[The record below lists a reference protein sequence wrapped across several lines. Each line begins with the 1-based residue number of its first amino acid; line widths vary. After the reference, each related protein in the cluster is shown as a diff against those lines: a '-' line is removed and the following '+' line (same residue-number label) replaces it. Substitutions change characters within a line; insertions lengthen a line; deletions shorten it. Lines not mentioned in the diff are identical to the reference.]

1 VKIESVFKCYRRED
15 EIMMSKIRQFTSPVI
30 TLGPEDTINDA
41 LFLMQKNDIKRI
53 VIVQNNF
60 PIGIVTERDIGRFL
74 EYDKTTRA
82 LDKISIQNIISRN
95 LVTISSED
103 EDIITQSAIRMD
115 TFQISSVVVIDNEGK
130 LAGIITKS
138 DLTRVFSSLYGRT
151 YKVADYMSKK
161 IITCRKSDSLTFAL
175 DMLNKN
181 KISRLVVTD
190 NEGKP
195 VGVITYDTFLR
206 NSGFFKANKSTRD
219 YLLPSTNAKE
229 MRVGDLIKDELLTVE
244 TEDDL
249 ATAAKLMTKY
259 KVSGIPVVDK
269 GSLEG
274 IISSSD
280 IVKAYSEVETHFR
293 LIKKDTHFD

>member
-1 VKIESVFKCYRRED
+1 
-15 EIMMSKIRQFTSPVI
+15 MMSKIRQFTSPVI
-30 TLGPEDTINDA
+30 TLEPEGTINDA

-74 EYDKTTRA
+74 EDDKTTRT

-181 KISRLVVTD
+181 KISRLIVTD

>member
-1 VKIESVFKCYRRED
+1 
-15 EIMMSKIRQFTSPVI
+15 MMSKIRQFTSPVI
-30 TLGPEDTINDA
+30 TLEPEGTINDA

-74 EYDKTTRA
+74 EDDKTTRA
-82 LDKISIQNIISRN
+82 LDKISIQNIISKN

-130 LAGIITKS
+130 LAGIITKF
-138 DLTRVFSSLYGRT
+138 DLTRIFSSLYGRT
-151 YKVADYMSKK
+151 YKVTDYMSKK

-259 KVSGIPVVDK
+259 KVGGIPVVDK

>member
-1 VKIESVFKCYRRED
+1 
-15 EIMMSKIRQFTSPVI
+15 MMSKIRQFTSPVI
-30 TLGPEDTINDA
+30 TLEPEGTINDA

-74 EYDKTTRA
+74 EDDKTTRA

-181 KISRLVVTD
+181 KISRLIVTD

>member
-1 VKIESVFKCYRRED
+1 
-15 EIMMSKIRQFTSPVI
+15 MMSKIRQFTSPVI
-30 TLGPEDTINDA
+30 TLEPEGTINDA

-74 EYDKTTRA
+74 EDDKTTRA

>member
-1 VKIESVFKCYRRED
+1 
-15 EIMMSKIRQFTSPVI
+15 MSKIRQFTSPVI
-30 TLGPEDTINDA
+30 TLEPEGTINDA

-74 EYDKTTRA
+74 EDDKTTRT

-181 KISRLVVTD
+181 KISRLIVTD

-229 MRVGDLIKDELLTVE
+229 MRVGNLIKDELLTVE

>member
-1 VKIESVFKCYRRED
+1 M
-15 EIMMSKIRQFTSPVI
+15 MMSKIPQFTFPVV

-53 VIVQNNF
+53 VIVRDDF
-60 PIGIVTERDIGRFL
+60 PIGIVTERDIGKFL
-74 EYDKTTRA
+74 ERDKTTRA
-82 LDKISIQNIISRN
+82 LDKIPIQNMMSKN
-95 LVTISSED
+95 LVSISVED
-103 EDIITQSAIRMD
+103 DDIATQSAIRMD
-115 TFQISSVVVIDNEGK
+115 TFQISSVVVVDNEGK
-130 LAGIITKS
+130 LAGITTKS
-138 DLTRVFSSLYGRT
+138 DLTRIFSSLYGRV

-161 IITCRKSDSLTFAL
+161 MITCRKSDSLTFAL

-195 VGVITYDTFLR
+195 IGVITYDSFLR

-219 YLLPSTNAKE
+219 YLLPSINAKE

-244 TEDDL
+244 AEDDL
-249 ATAAKLMTKY
+249 ATAAKLMTDF
-259 KVSGIPVVDK
+259 KVSGIPVIDNK

-274 IISSSD
+274 IISSTD
-280 IVKAYSEVETHFR
+280 IVRAYSEAETHSR
-293 LIKKDTHFD
+293 LIKKDPHFD

>member
-1 VKIESVFKCYRRED
+1 MV
-15 EIMMSKIRQFTSPVI
+15 MMSKIRQFTSPVI
-30 TLGPEDTINDA
+30 TLESEGTINDA

-53 VIVQNNF
+53 VIIQNNF

-82 LDKISIQNIISRN
+82 LDKMPVQNIMSRN
-95 LVTISSED
+95 LVTISAED
-103 EDIITQSAIRMD
+103 NDIAIQSAIRMD
-115 TFQISSVVVIDNEGK
+115 TFQISSVVVLDNDGK

-138 DLTRVFSSLYGRT
+138 DLTRIFSSLYGRV

-181 KISRLVVTD
+181 KISRLIVTD

-195 VGVITYDTFLR
+195 VSVITYDTFLR

-229 MRVGDLIKDELLTVE
+229 MTVGNLIKDELLTVE

-249 ATAAKLMTKY
+249 TTAAKLMTEY
-259 KVSGIPVVDK
+259 KVSGLPVVDSR

-274 IISSSD
+274 IISSTD
-280 IVKAYSEVETHFR
+280 IVRAYSEVDTHFR
-293 LIKKDTHFD
+293 LIKKDPHFD

>member
-1 VKIESVFKCYRRED
+1 
-15 EIMMSKIRQFTSPVI
+15 MMSKIRQFTSPVI
-30 TLGPEDTINDA
+30 TLEPEGTINDA

-74 EYDKTTRA
+74 EDDKTTRA

-138 DLTRVFSSLYGRT
+138 DLTRIFSSLYGRT